1 MPDNLEQIEQDFL
14 TSWDYIEVFY
24 QKSMRYG
31 ENEKFALPLLSLI
44 SEMRAKGYD
53 TKLRAGHSMYI
64 FIVSRSRYNGLRKGF
79 SSLRIVINQDST
91 MLVRFRTVTLSELE
105 FETVEL
111 HDELIEMLD
120 KLVTRPIDIPK
131 LNKD

>member
-44 SEMRAKGYD
+44 SKMRAKGYD
-53 TKLRAGHSMYI
+53 KKLRAGHSMYT
-64 FIVSRSRYNGLRKGF
+64 FIVSRSRYNGLRRGF
-79 SSLRIVINQDST
+79 SSLRIMINQDST
-91 MLVRFRTVTLSELE
+91 MSVRFRSDTLSEHE
-105 FETVEL
+105 FEKIEL
-111 HDELIEMLD
+111 NHTLIEL
-120 KLVTRPIDIPK
+120 LNNLIQRPIDR
-131 LNKD
+131 